1 MRLVGST
8 LYYVRIGGI
17 WIEDKVQALRW
28 LKKKAIFANMVKLS
42 EKGDIIAY
50 SRWVRGVLVA
60 GGAGLGACRP
70 TPM

>member
-1 MRLVGST
+1 M
-8 LYYVRIGGI
+8 
-17 WIEDKVQALRW
+17 QALRW
-28 LKKKAIFANMVKLS
+28 LNKEAIFSNMVKLS
-42 EKGDIIAY
+42 DKGGIIAY